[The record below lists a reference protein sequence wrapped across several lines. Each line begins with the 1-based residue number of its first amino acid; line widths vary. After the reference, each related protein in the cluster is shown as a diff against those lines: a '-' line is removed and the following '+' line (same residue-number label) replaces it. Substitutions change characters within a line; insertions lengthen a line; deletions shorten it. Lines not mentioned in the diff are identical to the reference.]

1 MYDRNLTLILTI
13 AGFVLMSL
21 GLAACGSPP
30 NDTAAA
36 GELPATHTHPMA
48 PAADMPELVQQS
60 ELRVLEAYQFSVANR
75 EISEQVPCYCGCVG
89 LGHVSLYDCYVS
101 SGPDEALTF
110 DLHAQACTI
119 CVDMTHDTMQL
130 MDRGTGVRDIRAYL
144 EVNYAKY
151 GPPTPLQ

>member
-1 MYDRNLTLILTI
+1 MQNRTLTLILTVF
-13 AGFVLMSL
+13 GLGLLSL
-21 GLAACGSPP
+21 GLAACG
-30 NDTAAA
+30 NDTNAAA
-36 GELPATHTHPMA
+36 TTSDMAGHNHPMA
-48 PAADMPELVQQS
+48 PLSDMPELVQQS
-60 ELRVLEAYQFSVANR
+60 EARVQEAYRFSVANR

-89 LGHVSLYDCYVS
+89 LGHVSLHDCYVS

-119 CVDMTHDTMQL
+119 CVDMTQDTMRL
-130 MDRGTGVRDIRAYL
+130 MDGGIGVKDIQAYL